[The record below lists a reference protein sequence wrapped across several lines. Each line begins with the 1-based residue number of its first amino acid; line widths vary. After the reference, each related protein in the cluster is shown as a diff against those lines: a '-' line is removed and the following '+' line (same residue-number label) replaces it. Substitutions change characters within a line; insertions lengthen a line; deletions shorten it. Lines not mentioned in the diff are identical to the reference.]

1 MNEPLWDSENT
12 DDSASSSVKENCKHL
27 LVDSCVAA
35 AYYVPACAGYM
46 DSLAPRAKILIDHCR
61 HDQGRYRL
69 MIPNF
74 CIAEVFSILAKY
86 RFGKWNKHVKK
97 TMSEVEYW
105 RARLGFIEDIHNG
118 RTFQQHELSR
128 YHILASDLIHPVD
141 HTYEFYRSSRKKKK
155 KKRKIPMSTFDHLII
170 AMGIEMVKLHGR
182 DSVLLVTADRRLGHI
197 LKRAASIKPKSAA
210 KCGLLKVARDI
221 GLEWGPEI
229 YPEVINLATARD
241 TALAECFGKWPLAN
255 MPPEPMQRRR
265 ITFSEPHK
273 KLLIKLYK
281 KATDE
286 SVDSLSYSREF
297 EVVYDAF
304 IADSAL
310 DVDRHTVWTQLVN
323 LRKQKLLPTRRQKST
338 RRGSKG

>member
-1 MNEPLWDSENT
+1 MNEPLWDSEHT
-12 DDSASSSVKENCKHL
+12 DDSASSSAKVNCKHV

-46 DSLAPRAKILIDHCR
+46 NSLAPRAKVLIDHCR
-61 HDQGRYRL
+61 HDRDRYRL

-86 RFGKWNKHVKK
+86 RFGKWNKHVKR
-97 TMSEVEYW
+97 TMSEVDYW

-141 HTYEFYRSSRKKKK
+141 HTYEFYRSSGKK

-170 AMGIEMVKLHGR
+170 AMGIEMVKLRGR
-182 DSVLLVTADRRLGHI
+182 GNVLLVTADRRLGHI
-197 LKRAASIKPKSAA
+197 LTRAARIKPKSAA

-221 GLEWGPEI
+221 GLEWKPEI
-229 YPEVINLATARD
+229 YPEVVNLATSRD
-241 TALAECFGKWPLAN
+241 AVLAECFGEWPLAVT
-255 MPPEPMQRRR
+255 PPEPIQRRR
-265 ITFSEPHK
+265 VAFSETHK
-273 KLLIKLYK
+273 KLLIRLYK
-281 KATDE
+281 KITVE
-286 SVDSLSYSREF
+286 SADSLSYSREF
-297 EVVYDAF
+297 EVLYDAF

-310 DVDRHTVWTQLVN
+310 DVDRHIVWTQLVN
-323 LRKQKLLPTRRQKST
+323 LRKQKRLPTRR
-338 RRGSKG
+338 